1 MTLRPD
7 ASPCTIGD
15 VCDFESGN
23 GFRPQ
28 DWKTKGLPIIRIQNL
43 NGSDSFNYFDGEPDP
58 AWIVE
63 PNDLLFAWAGVKGV
77 SFGPT
82 IWNGPK
88 GVLNQHIY
96 RIRPK
101 KGVNKRWLYYALLEV
116 TAEIES
122 KAHGFKTNLVH
133 VRKADITR
141 ARLSLPGEHEQEAVA
156 TALGHWDIAI
166 QKTEQLIAAK
176 ERRREALTQRLYMF
190 SDSRGKLSRFS
201 DLLSE
206 SMESGSSGRHARKIT
221 VKLYGKG
228 VLAKEEKRHGSE
240 QTQYF
245 VRRAGQLIY
254 SKLDFLNGAFGIIPP
269 ELEGYESTLDLP
281 AFDIAPT
288 VNPVWLLGYLTRP
301 KYYTRQVGL
310 ARGQRKARR
319 VHPSDLLASSL
330 HVPPRDLQDRIAEI
344 LNSSQCDIDKSNRL
358 LESLKTQ
365 KRGLMRKL
373 LTGQWRLPVF
383 DAPSPPAPLPQAGEG
398 GRRPGEGASAENK
411 TAPEE
416 VQSRSAN
423 RDKSNPCKK

>member
-1 MTLRPD
+1 MTLQPNT
-7 ASPCTIGD
+7 SPCTIGD

-63 PNDLLFAWAGVKGV
+63 TNDLLFAWAGVKGV

-101 KGVNKRWLYYALLEV
+101 KGINKRWLYYALLEV

-122 KAHGFKTNLVH
+122 KAHGFKTSLVH

-141 ARLSLPGEHEQEAVA
+141 ARISLPGEHEQDAVA
-156 TALGHWDIAI
+156 TALGCWDDAI

-176 ERRREALTQRLYMF
+176 ERHRDALIQRLYAL
-190 SDSRGKLSRFS
+190 SDRRGNASRFRE
-201 DLLSE
+201 LLKE
-206 SMESGSSGRHARKIT
+206 STEAGNSGRHAKKIT

-228 VLAKEEKRHGSE
+228 VLAKEEKRQGSE

-245 VRRAGQLIY
+245 IRRAGQLIY
-254 SKLDFLNGAFGIIPP
+254 SKLDFLNGAFGIVPP
-269 ELEGYESTLDLP
+269 ELDGFESTLDLP
-281 AFDIAPT
+281 AFDIAST
-288 VNPVWLLGYLTRP
+288 VNPIWLLGYLTRP
-301 KYYTRQVGL
+301 TYYTHQVGL

-319 VHPSDLLASSL
+319 VNPSDLLASSL

-344 LNSSQCDIDKSNRL
+344 LTSSQDDIDRSKRL
-358 LESLKTQ
+358 FQSLKTQ
-365 KRGLMRKL
+365 KRGLMQKL
-373 LTGQWRLPVF
+373 LTGQWRLPV
-383 DAPSPPAPLPQAGEG
+383 Q
-398 GRRPGEGASAENK
+398 
-411 TAPEE
+411 EE
-416 VQSRSAN
+416 VFA
-423 RDKSNPCKK
+423 

>member
-7 ASPCTIGD
+7 ASTCTIGD

-101 KGVNKRWLYYALLEV
+101 KGINKRWLYYALLKV

-122 KAHGFKTNLVH
+122 KAHGFKTSLVH
-133 VRKADITR
+133 VRKADITG
-141 ARLSLPGEHEQEAVA
+141 ARISLPGEHEQEAVA
-156 TALGHWDIAI
+156 TVLGRWDTAI
-166 QKTEQLIAAK
+166 QTTEQLIAAK
-176 ERRREALTQRLYMF
+176 ERRRAALIQRLYALSDRRGEPQHF
-190 SDSRGKLSRFS
+190 SKL
-201 DLLSE
+201 LTE
-206 SMESGSSGRHARKIT
+206 SMVAGNCGRHAKKIT

-228 VLAKEEKRHGSE
+228 LLAKEEKRQGSE

-245 VRRAGQLIY
+245 IRRAGQLIY
-254 SKLDFLNGAFGIIPP
+254 SKLDFLNGAFGIVPP
-269 ELEGYESTLDLP
+269 ELDGFESTLDLP
-281 AFDIAPT
+281 AFDIAPN

-301 KYYTRQVGL
+301 TYYTRQVGL

-319 VHPSDLLASSL
+319 VHPSDLLASIL
-330 HVPPRDLQDRIAEI
+330 RVPPRDHQDRIAEI
-344 LNSSQCDIDKSNRL
+344 LTSSQGDIDISKRL

-365 KRGLMRKL
+365 KRGLMQKL
-373 LTGQWRLPVF
+373 LTEQRRVPVS
-383 DAPSPPAPLPQAGEG
+383 AP
-398 GRRPGEGASAENK
+398 
-411 TAPEE
+411 
-416 VQSRSAN
+416 QSQHGSR
-423 RDKSNPCKK
+423 